1 MLITPVFNGHKRSDR
16 DAMSHFFYQ
25 YLTMWYNSCLSFM
38 MVEINARSG
47 IQIYIMVP
55 IYILNQ
61 IINAILFGVFVD
73 AGMKIREKESAVQ
86 ELLDNSNQ
94 VMIEQDIAKT
104 DEQLVSDVREFLLK
118 TAYYKMHSDELKGFL
133 DESVNPK
140 LRSQII

>member
-47 IQIYIMVP
+47 IQIYVMVP

-73 AGMKIREKESAVQ
+73 AGMKIREKESTV
-86 ELLDNSNQ
+86 
-94 VMIEQDIAKT
+94 
-104 DEQLVSDVREFLLK
+104 
-118 TAYYKMHSDELKGFL
+118 
-133 DESVNPK
+133 
-140 LRSQII
+140 